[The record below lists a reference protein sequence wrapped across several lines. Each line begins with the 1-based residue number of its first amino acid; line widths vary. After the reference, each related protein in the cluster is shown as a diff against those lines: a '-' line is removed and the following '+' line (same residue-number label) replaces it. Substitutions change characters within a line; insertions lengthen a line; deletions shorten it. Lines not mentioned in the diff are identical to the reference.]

1 MTESLYNT
9 ENHYRTSSL
18 RKATKWEK
26 ILDKGEPV
34 SIELSISHTIK
45 YLKALYNAKCTLRIL

>member
-1 MTESLYNT
+1 MILYNT
-9 ENHYRTSSL
+9 EKHYRTSSL

-34 SIELSISHTIK
+34 NLELNISHTIK
-45 YLKALYNAKCTLRIL
+45 YLKTELESSE

>member
-1 MTESLYNT
+1 MILYNT
-9 ENHYRTSSL
+9 EKHYRTSSL

-34 SIELSISHTIK
+34 SIELNIPHTIK
-45 YLKALYNAKCTLRIL
+45 YLKIELESYE